1 MKKEIRNILRKN
13 VVKEREEKE
22 PPLGISPKKA
32 VELMIGKRKVTG
44 IPPEEAIGSEGE
56 DENRRTDPNP
66 KAL

>member
-22 PPLGISPKKA
+22 PPLGIS
-32 VELMIGKRKVTG
+32 MIGKRKVTG